1 MITFSEIHDAFL
13 FVSSAGYGQNS
24 AFLCP
29 DTGRIFF
36 QSDLGG
42 IDEIKDEGVEL
53 EDCLEIPHNNDL
65 DLGQQ
70 LVFEFVD
77 RPLPEDSD
85 RVRLIFRKSG
95 AYSRFKDL
103 LESKGLLE
111 MWYDFEGQRE
121 EQALREW
128 CLEKEITFSG

>member
-13 FVSSAGYGQNS
+13 FVSSAEYGQNS
-24 AFLCP
+24 AFLCS
-29 DTGRIFF
+29 DTGRIFY

-53 EDCLEIPHNNDL
+53 EDCLEIPHKNDL
-65 DLGQQ
+65 GLGQR

-77 RPLPEDSD
+77 RQLPDESD

-95 AYSRFKDL
+95 AYSRFKYL
-103 LESKGLLE
+103 LQSKGLLE
-111 MWYDFEGQRE
+111 MWYDFESQRE

-128 CLEKEITFSG
+128 CLEREITL